1 MLVDDDSRE
10 VSSERD
16 NENKGEVKTISVR
29 EESENRVYIDKRGR
43 RIKSRDKRD
52 KESKSENKSG
62 DKRNMDYIS
71 VRVRL
76 CAATP
81 ASIIN
86 NRTPPV
92 TFSKTS
98 FYSQT
103 SNQFLRLRLSSY

>member
-29 EESENRVYIDKRGR
+29 EESENRIYRGERGR

-52 KESKSENKSG
+52 KESKNESKSG
-62 DKRNMDYIS
+62 DKRNRDYIS

-76 CAATP
+76 CRANP
-81 ASIIN
+81 RPRI
-86 NRTPPV
+86 
-92 TFSKTS
+92 KH
-98 FYSQT
+98 
-103 SNQFLRLRLSSY
+103 

>member
-62 DKRNMDYIS
+62 DKSEDKRHRDYIS

-76 CAATP
+76 CRANP
-81 ASIIN
+81 RPRI
-86 NRTPPV
+86 
-92 TFSKTS
+92 KH
-98 FYSQT
+98 
-103 SNQFLRLRLSSY
+103 

>member
-52 KESKSENKSG
+52 KESKSENKSESKSG
-62 DKRNMDYIS
+62 DKRNRDYIS

-81 ASIIN
+81 ASIIGN
-86 NRTPPV
+86 GTPPPP
-92 TFSKTS
+92 
-98 FYSQT
+98 SQKHHFT
-103 SNQFLRLRLSSY
+103 HKHQINFCN

>member
-43 RIKSRDKRD
+43 
-52 KESKSENKSG
+52 
-62 DKRNMDYIS
+62 
-71 VRVRL
+71 L

-81 ASIIN
+81 ASIIGN
-86 NRTPPV
+86 GTPPPP
-92 TFSKTS
+92 
-98 FYSQT
+98 SQKHHFT
-103 SNQFLRLRLSSY
+103 HKHQINFCN